1 MHTKPLYKS
10 ETGALVLEADN
21 PVSKGPDTHNSWD
34 MEVEGSVLL
43 SHLLGLGAGSLGFKA

>member
-10 ETGALVLEADN
+10 ATGALVLEADN

-34 MEVEGSVLL
+34 VEVEGSVLL